1 MNRIHARLASAL
13 AILATATAA
22 PLVAH
27 DGAQGDVSYVNKS
40 ITVDDGGKAGDLDTV
55 NGSIRVGE
63 NATIQSAETVN
74 GGVRMGRGAHADSIE
89 TVNGGVDLAEDTTV
103 ARDVEAV
110 NGSIELMRGAEVVGD
125 LENVNGAID
134 VRAAR
139 VGGRISTVSG
149 DIRVVEGARVDGGI
163 LVEKPSGWF
172 NWNSSQNRPPRI
184 VIGENAVVGGELRFE
199 REVELHVHQSA
210 KIGKVVGATAK
221 TYTGTAPF

>member
-1 MNRIHARLASAL
+1 MNVRTFRLPLVLAL
-13 AILATATAA
+13 AASMPLA
-22 PLVAH
+22 AH
-27 DGAQGDVSYVNKS
+27 DGEYDHGSISRINKS
-40 ITVDDGGKAGDLDTV
+40 ISVEDGGKAGDLDTV

-63 NATIQSAETVN
+63 SATIQSAETVN

-221 TYTGTAPF
+221 TYTGTAPY